1 MKDNSMDKPLTKD
14 QQRSL
19 LRLARLAIT
28 LYLQEGTYPAM
39 ETDDATFKQKRGA
52 FVTLKVKDQL
62 RGCIG
67 YPIPHKPLFE
77 TIIEVAVSAATKDFR
92 FPPLKQKELD
102 DTKIEISVLSPP
114 KPIEDISEIEVG
126 KHGIIITKGLNR
138 GLLLPQVPAEWGWDR
153 ETFLRHGCLKAGIE
167 EDEWKKDAQI
177 EIFSAQ
183 VFSE

>member
-114 KPIEDISEIEVG
+114 KPVKDINEIEVG
-126 KHGIIITKGLNR
+126 KHGIIITKDLNR
-138 GLLLPQVPAEWGWDR
+138 GLLLPQVPVELGWDR

-167 EDEWKKDAQI
+167 EDAWEKDAQI